1 MNFLMN
7 RGISMKKIIIS
18 TIVAASAMAFVGCD
32 TMKETNSNKA
42 VVVNNNAGANAANLA
57 NSNVMMNSNSMTM
70 NSNTMSSS
78 NSSWNANMTRADY
91 DKDKD
96 RYAADA
102 KAAGSKIGTGA
113 NDGWLWTKTKAAL
126 ATTAGLRDSTINVD
140 VDNGVITLNGSVGTK
155 EQQQMAVKVANEIE
169 GKTSVKNN
177 LTVKAGDSLTN
188 QMTGGNTNTHAANA
202 NHK

>member
-1 MNFLMN
+1 
-7 RGISMKKIIIS
+7 MKKIIIS
-18 TIVAASAMAFVGCD
+18 GIVAASAMAFVGCD

-42 VVVNNNAGANAANLA
+42 VVVNNNTANTVVT
-57 NSNVMMNSNSMTM
+57 SNTAVNTNAMMNT
-70 NSNTMSSS
+70 NTTSSS
-78 NSSWNANMTRADY
+78 NTNWNANMTRADY

-96 RYAADA
+96 RYATDA

-126 ATTAGLRDSTINVD
+126 ATSAGLRDSTINVD
-140 VDNGVITLNGSVGTK
+140 VDNGVITLNGTVATK
-155 EQQQMAVKVANEIE
+155 EQQQAAVKVANEIE

-177 LTVKAGDSLTN
+177 LTVSAGDSMTN
-188 QMTGGNTNTHAANA
+188 QMTTGNTNTHAANA

>member
-1 MNFLMN
+1 
-7 RGISMKKIIIS
+7 MKKIVFL
-18 TIVAASAMAFVGCD
+18 TFVAALAMAFVGCD

-42 VVVNNNAGANAANLA
+42 VVVNNNAAANSA
-57 NSNVMMNSNSMTM
+57 NMANSNSMINSTSSM
-70 NSNTMSSS
+70 NSNTVSSS
-78 NSSWNANMTRADY
+78 NTSWNANITRADY

-96 RYAADA
+96 RYSADA

-140 VDNGVITLNGSVGTK
+140 VENGVITLNGSVGTK
-155 EQQQMAVKVANEIE
+155 EQQQMAVKVANEVE

-177 LTVKAGDSLTN
+177 LTVNANDSMTN
-188 QMTGGNTNTHAANA
+188 QMTGGNTNTKTTNA

>member
-1 MNFLMN
+1 
-7 RGISMKKIIIS
+7 MKKIVFL
-18 TIVAASAMAFVGCD
+18 TFVAALAMAFVGCD

-42 VVVNNNAGANAANLA
+42 VVVNNNAAANSANMA
-57 NSNVMMNSNSMTM
+57 NSNAMIMNSNSMS
-70 NSNTMSSS
+70 SNTVSSS
-78 NSSWNANMTRADY
+78 NSTWNANMTRADY

-96 RYAADA
+96 RYATDA
-102 KAAGSKIGTGA
+102 KTAGSKIGTGA

-140 VDNGVITLNGSVGTK
+140 VDNGVITLNGTVGTK

-169 GKTSVKNN
+169 GKTSVKSN
-177 LTVKAGDSLTN
+177 LKVNANDSMTN
-188 QMTGGNTNTHAANA
+188 QMTSGNTNTKMTNA